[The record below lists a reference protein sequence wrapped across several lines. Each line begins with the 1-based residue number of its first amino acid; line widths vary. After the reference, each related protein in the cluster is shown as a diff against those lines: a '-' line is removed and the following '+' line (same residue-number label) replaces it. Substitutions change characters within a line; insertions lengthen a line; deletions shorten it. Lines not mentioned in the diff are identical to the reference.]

1 MEKEFWMYYF
11 IIINIAGFLLFLLN
25 TWFRKHTEKGKID
38 GILNVVSVM
47 GGTAGVLL
55 SMLAFDRKVQ
65 KESVMSKVFNICVL
79 VIQIVILLAVKGH
92 LGENITFAFWKF
104 FEKYKILTIYLGIV
118 NLVTFVVFAID
129 KWKAVRQKSRIKIVT
144 LLGLAFVGGS
154 LGGLIAMYLFRHK
167 TTKDYFTV
175 GIPLIMVMQIVVI
188 FYVMNR
194 GL

>member
-65 KESVMSKVFNICVL
+65 KENVMSKVFNICVL